1 MVREVR
7 INQGVIGGFDKELIE
22 KILPQLLGSFTQR
35 KQFHEYYFEPKSIEI
50 TLEDL
55 ENISKEFEVELNWT
69 ELIINI

>member
-22 KILPQLLGSFTQR
+22 KILPKLLGSFTQR
-35 KQFHEYYFEPKSIEI
+35 KQFHEYYFKPKSIEI